1 RLVNDSVLVLRL
13 CLVPTTDS
21 WKQMDM
27 NDVLDKADIEQR
39 LVETTGQSFDRLFKT
54 LLLHQT
60 SSTEIFQTVNN
71 NGSN

>member
-1 RLVNDSVLVLRL
+1 
-13 CLVPTTDS
+13 
-21 WKQMDM
+21 MHI

-39 LVETTGQSFDRLFKT
+39 LIETTGQSFDKLFKT

-71 NGSN
+71 NGGNNNNDNDDSHETFLDRRYQNYEQ